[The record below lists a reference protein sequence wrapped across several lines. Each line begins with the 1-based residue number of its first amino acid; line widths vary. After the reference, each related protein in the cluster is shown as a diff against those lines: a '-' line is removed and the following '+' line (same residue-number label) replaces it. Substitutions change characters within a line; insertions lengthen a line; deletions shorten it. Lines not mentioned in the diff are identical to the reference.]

1 MRRLVVVISAV
12 FAATFLVSIA
22 ALSAQPE
29 PADQQYEPSNGS
41 EVSGGSEAS
50 SDSGA
55 PEASDGSGAPDDTSD
70 ASETSTQQTFVSQGS
85 VGGDTPEALA
95 AQADL
100 AEEDR
105 LPGYSQVVENTTRGR
120 FVAPGWEHVSGND
133 NSYGADHAVARAG
146 SAAQAATFRLKIPT
160 TNDYGVYAWWTAAK
174 QNASA
179 ARFVISTASG
189 PHTEKVD
196 ETRDGGMWIKL
207 GDFELQKGERT
218 VQVSPSGDADVI
230 VDAVAVVR
238 GSAAPPEE
246 VELYAT
252 DGATLRTT
260 ATRSRANGRDIVR
273 VARRYK
279 GTRYRYSACTKVR
292 MSCTCETKKAVKP
305 FGHRFHL
312 SELSQWRYEP
322 SRKIKSKRNLRP
334 GDIVFFREGGGR
346 ITHVGVYSGRGNLV
360 HASSYFNKV
369 VESKM
374 KYIRGFTGAI
384 RVNPR

>member
-29 PADQQYEPSNGS
+29 PADQQYEPSDGS
-41 EVSGGSEAS
+41 
-50 SDSGA
+50 
-55 PEASDGSGAPDDTSD
+55 EASDGSRASAGSRASDDTSD
-70 ASETSTQQTFVSQGS
+70 ASETSTQESFVSQGTA
-85 VGGDTPEALA
+85 GGDTQEALA

-105 LPGYSQVVENTTRGR
+105 LPDYSQVVENTTRGR
-120 FVAPGWEHVSGND
+120 FVAPGWEHISGND
-133 NSYGADHAVARAG
+133 NSFGADHAVARAG
-146 SAAQAATFRLKIPT
+146 SGAKTASFRLKIPT
-160 TNDYGVYAWWTAAK
+160 TNDYAVYAWWTAAK
-174 QNASA
+174 ENASA

-207 GDFELQKGERT
+207 GDFEMRKGERT
-218 VQVSPSGDADVI
+218 VRVSPSDDADVI

-238 GSAAPPEE
+238 GTAAPPEE
-246 VELYAT
+246 VELYGT
-252 DGATLRTT
+252 GGDMTTRMT
-260 ATRSRANGRDIVR
+260 ATRSGANGRDIVR
-273 VARRYK
+273 VARKFK
-279 GTRYRYSACTKVR
+279 GTKYKYQACTKYR

-305 FGHRFHL
+305 FGHRFYL
-312 SELSQWRYEP
+312 SELSQWNYEP
-322 SRKIKSKRNLRP
+322 SRKIRSKSNLRP
-334 GDIVFFREGGGR
+334 GDIVFFREGGGQ
-346 ITHVGVYSGRGNLV
+346 ITHVGVYSGRGYLV